1 MIIEKAYAKVNLFI
15 NVLETRKDGYHNLEM
30 VNAKIDLHDTIKLE
44 KTNSEG
50 LVLIRSNDLFLSNQN
65 NIVFDTAAHVMHRY
79 LPDKGIIID
88 IDKKI
93 PFGAGLAG
101 NSADAAAIIKGI
113 NKLFDLKLTFEEMAN
128 IGVQFGADI
137 PYCLIDEQ
145 AIVESIGE
153 VITKIELNLKGKQLF
168 LLNPRVYIQT
178 KDIFSIGDRNG
189 FDNVDSLP
197 IRKAIEAKDQ
207 NAFIKGMHNSL
218 QKLSLDFNG
227 DVKEAYETAKSALG
241 EEGLVMTGSGSTFI
255 KIVNKDEP
263 EVLKFVEAYREK
275 YFVSVYNFL

>member
-189 FDNVDSLP
+189 FDNIDSLP

-218 QKLSLDFNG
+218 QKLSLDFNE